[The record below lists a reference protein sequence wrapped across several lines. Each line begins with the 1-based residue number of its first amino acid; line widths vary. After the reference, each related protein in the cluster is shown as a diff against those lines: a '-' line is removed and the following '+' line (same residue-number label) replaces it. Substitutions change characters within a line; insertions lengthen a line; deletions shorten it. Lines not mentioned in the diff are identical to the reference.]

1 LDDDILDKIDD
12 IIEEI
17 VDGYIKRHPKTYVKT
32 ELMLRGES
40 YVAVNEYWY
49 NKYIENNI
57 DEILA

>member
-1 LDDDILDKIDD
+1 
-12 IIEEI
+12 
-17 VDGYIKRHPKTYVKT
+17 
-32 ELMLRGES
+32 MLRGES